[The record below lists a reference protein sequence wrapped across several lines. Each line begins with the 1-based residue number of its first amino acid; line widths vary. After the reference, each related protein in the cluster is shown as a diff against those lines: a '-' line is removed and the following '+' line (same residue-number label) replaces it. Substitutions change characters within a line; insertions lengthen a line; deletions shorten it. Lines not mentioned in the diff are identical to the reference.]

1 MTQILYHPPFHFLLV
16 QNFLL
21 VENNDRR
28 RRFCFF
34 FSFSFLPTIP
44 FFFRNAGIS
53 SRHCYCATPIHAGPV
68 TSAFEST
75 IFSLSVRTLECDGDG
90 MGDQKNYR
98 TMKNTPDRR
107 RHRHVTKSI
116 PRGMVLEKKKGG
128 PGWADTGFMSTAR
141 RAGTSGLAHE
151 RILWAQFGGLFLLAP
166 KGSAGVER
174 ASSSC
179 LCSHGE
185 RKDRIGNPSA
195 QSSCNVMQLADAP
208 AGSGRHVGRCGEP
221 SWSTSPTREPVLAEL
236 MLSKPR

>member
-44 FFFRNAGIS
+44 FFFRNTGIS

-116 PRGMVLEKKKGG
+116 PRGMVLEKKKVDQAGQTPVSCRQRDVLG
-128 PGWADTGFMSTAR
+128 PRDLHTRGF
-141 RAGTSGLAHE
+141 
-151 RILWAQFGGLFLLAP
+151 FGRNLEACFCWRPKAP
-166 KGSAGVER
+166 RG
-174 ASSSC
+174 
-179 LCSHGE
+179 
-185 RKDRIGNPSA
+185 
-195 QSSCNVMQLADAP
+195 
-208 AGSGRHVGRCGEP
+208 
-221 SWSTSPTREPVLAEL
+221 
-236 MLSKPR
+236 